1 MIRKRNLS
9 KDINMKSCADTSN
22 ALDIS
27 IDKIKDMVDGKI
39 TSADVERKSYT
50 MKSKKKISLIAIAAT
65 LVLGIT
71 VFAASGI
78 ISNWYSSSSSIP
90 DYKSLPTEQ
99 QCIKDI
105 GYAPTLIETFE
116 NGYSF
121 SNGSIVNNNLKDE
134 NKKSVER
141 FKSVMF
147 RYKKDG
153 DEVIFSQDKYN
164 SETEKNG
171 DVVKNIDGIDVY
183 YFNYTNKVVPP
194 DYKLT
199 DEDKKAEANGE
210 LVFSYGS
217 SKVEI
222 NEVQSISWLVNDMHY
237 ELMQIN
243 GKLSVGEL
251 VDMATEI
258 IDNNNQ

>member
-1 MIRKRNLS
+1 MIKKRSLS
-9 KDINMKSCADTSN
+9 KELNMKCYADTSN

-27 IDKIKDMVDGKI
+27 IDKIKDVVDGKI

-50 MKSKKKISLIAIAAT
+50 MKSKKKAGFIALAAA
-65 LVLGIT
+65 LALGIS

-78 ISNWYSSSSSIP
+78 ISNWYSSSSSVP
-90 DYKSLPTEQ
+90 DYKSLPTKQ

-105 GYAPTLIETFE
+105 GYALTLIETFE

-121 SNGSIVNNNLKDE
+121 SDGSIVNNNLTDE
-134 NKKSVER
+134 NNHSVEK

-147 RYKKDG
+147 RYEKD
-153 DEVIFSQDKYN
+153 DDKVIFSQDRVN
-164 SETEKNG
+164 SEIETSG
-171 DVVKNIDGIDVY
+171 DVVATVEAVDVY
-183 YFNYTNKVVPP
+183 YYSYTNKFVPG
-194 DYKLT
+194 DYKMT
-199 DEDKKAEANGE
+199 EEDKKAEANGE

-222 NEVQSISWLVNDMHY
+222 HEIQSVSWIVDNMHY
-237 ELMQIN
+237 ELMQID
-243 GKLSVGEL
+243 GKLSAGEL

-258 IDNNNQ
+258 IDNNSQ